1 MPICS
6 VCIPYVAFMQ
16 MEIDE
21 PFLPN
26 IQVTLT
32 FSDENQYFASRI
44 TRSIIV
50 TDEHRTAHLDV
61 EWKLTQVSLVP
72 SLNFPLFIELCDI
85 GWVPAGG
92 CCATR

>member
-1 MPICS
+1 MQETEG
-6 VCIPYVAFMQ
+6 VCILPIDLNNPQLLQ

-32 FSDENQYFASRI
+32 FSDDNQYFASKI

-61 EWKLTQVSLVP
+61 EWKPTQV
-72 SLNFPLFIELCDI
+72 NH
-85 GWVPAGG
+85 
-92 CCATR
+92 

>member
-1 MPICS
+1 MLL
-6 VCIPYVAFMQ
+6 Q

-26 IQVTLT
+26 VQVTLT
-32 FSDENQYFASRI
+32 FSDDNQYFASKI

-61 EWKLTQVSLVP
+61 EWKPTEVRSATDWYIRSLTHKTLARAS
-72 SLNFPLFIELCDI
+72 
-85 GWVPAGG
+85 AGG
-92 CCATR
+92 CCAQG